1 MYGAET
7 VIPVEIGMPTLRTA
21 QVDMIKNDE
30 ALGVNLDLLEE
41 KREQA
46 AIQEARS
53 KAKMD
58 KYYNVRVRSTCF
70 FSEDFVYQNNEASRA
85 KDGGKLESKWEVPY
99 EVIEALGKGAYLDT
113 TTKIPFQEHETSA
126 TLRNFIRMKC
136 KHLSHIIQ
144 AAKRALLKFSLL

>member
-1 MYGAET
+1 
-7 VIPVEIGMPTLRTA
+7 MPTLRTA

-58 KYYNVRVRSTCF
+58 KYYNVRVRSTRFC
-70 FSEDFVYQNNEASRA
+70 SEDFVYQNNEASRA
-85 KDGGKLESKWEVPY
+85 KDGGKLEPMWEGPY

-136 KHLSHIIQ
+136 KHLSH
-144 AAKRALLKFSLL
+144 